1 MVLLTPLS
9 RYHCTTIKT
18 PSNKTFILL
27 SLQFYSQ
34 VISVWLLFWR
44 IKLLNGLNFF
54 FKSNESYLSFQQ
66 RNVDHQR
73 VLIYDAFNDICWAKE
88 RQDKNI
94 SCKGTAKK
102 LKSQHSLNKLRQ
114 ISNLLVEAYPLSLT
128 LKYISQLFNF
138 FLD

>member
-44 IKLLNGLNFF
+44 IKLLNGFNFF

-88 RQDKNI
+88 RQDTSVI
-94 SCKGTAKK
+94 KGTAKK

-114 ISNLLVEAYPLSLT
+114 ISNLLVEPCPFSLT